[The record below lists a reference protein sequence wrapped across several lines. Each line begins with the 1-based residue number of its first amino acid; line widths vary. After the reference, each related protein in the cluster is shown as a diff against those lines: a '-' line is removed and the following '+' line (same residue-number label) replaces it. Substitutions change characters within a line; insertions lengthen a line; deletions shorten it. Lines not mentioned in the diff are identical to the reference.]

1 MGQKFLI
8 SEQERFHIKKL
19 YGLITEAVEPYTQ
32 SQRVTFEAGY
42 YGPSYAA
49 RFLDPIIENIKKY
62 LLDRPG
68 ERFVVNV
75 AINSSESQIPNTDNE
90 GVMTGKAGTP
100 LAPKQLAIQRGITIR
115 DYLNEKLGELVK
127 TGVLPSLP
135 QYTIADPKI
144 GGTAWVGTEFCP
156 TGSTDAQQRSICKEK
171 YKSCCGKGTKKASEY
186 YDKYQ
191 EEQFLEMS
199 VTITEQ
205 PKETPTPS
213 VPPIT
218 TPTPSIKL
226 EECAS
231 TIRVQFSVSKHNCQ
245 NAEFFVFANNTRL
258 NNMEGGMTANL
269 NTGTS
274 SRGIPNVNSNPL
286 FPPQLM
292 NPGYGILTK
301 KYGVNIKGKNKEELD
316 KLFKEQVREDTFE
329 IKVSE
334 KDTILSQ
341 SLEVSP
347 DKPFINLWFECSTD
361 DAHDDIVTITVYDGN
376 NNIIVPPF
384 KPTGK
389 KEGLLCTLDKCGK
402 RIEPINAK
410 IGPSNGDVRQARS
423 ELITYKEGIMS
434 SLGLSADASD
444 LDSKGLSLERA
455 GFLKNT
461 MLEIV
466 TKFNEVYPQIR
477 ENLKKTSKEYDR
489 LRTDEK
495 TAVMSP
501 AQPLLELLKTK
512 NNEFIVVFNSENK
525 DYKGLLRKDPE
536 DPNSYPKG
544 IMTSDMGGD
553 LRNRMNEFYRYFNLF
568 FRVSDGVPKPSLSS
582 TIINQYDRI
591 DSELK
596 RLNSSNT

>member
-49 RFLDPIIENIKKY
+49 QFLDPIIENIKKY

-191 EEQFLEMS
+191 GEQFLEMS

-213 VPPIT
+213 VPVT
-218 TPTPSIKL
+218 TPTPSKPVENCPSSI
-226 EECAS
+226 
-231 TIRVQFSVSKHNCQ
+231 TIRFEVKNHSCQ
-245 NAEFFVFANNTRL
+245 NAEFFVYANKTRL
-258 NNMEGGMTANL
+258 NNIEGGLTANL
-269 NTGTS
+269 NTGIN
-274 SRGIPNVNSNPL
+274 SRGIPNVSSNPV
-286 FPPQLM
+286 FAPQLL
-292 NPGYGILTK
+292 NPGYGILTQ
-301 KYGVNIKGKNKEELD
+301 KYGVNVKGKSADQLD
-316 KLFKEQVREDTFE
+316 KEFKGAPRWDDFQLTASQKE
-329 IKVSE
+329 S
-334 KDTILSQ
+334 ILAESVN
-341 SLEVSP
+341 STY
-347 DKPFINLWFECSTD
+347 DIPFMNIWFVCTTD
-361 DAHDDIVTITVYDGN
+361 DAHDDIVSITIYDGN
-376 NNIIVPPF
+376 GAPMVGPF
-384 KPTGK
+384 QPNGK
-389 KEGLLCTLDKCGK
+389 NQGLLCTLNKCGK
-402 RIEPINAK
+402 LTNTINDK
-410 IGPSNGDVRQARS
+410 FGPSGGDVRQARG
-423 ELITYKEGIMS
+423 ELIAYKEGLMS
-434 SLGLSADASD
+434 KLGLSGDTSN
-444 LDSKGLSLERA
+444 LDSKGLTLERA
-455 GFLKNT
+455 GALLKNIN
-461 MLEIV
+461 EVV
-466 TKFNEVYPQIR
+466 TKFNENYPKIKAEFDKYGKEWSKLPSKTQSDIKLLF
-477 ENLKKTSKEYDR
+477 EPFNTFQNEKNKLYFNIVLKND
-489 LRTDEK
+489 
-495 TAVMSP
+495 
-501 AQPLLELLKTK
+501 
-512 NNEFIVVFNSENK
+512 
-525 DYKGLLRKDPE
+525 DYKEILRKDPL
-536 DPNSYPKG
+536 DKNSYRRG

-553 LRNRMNEFYRYFNLF
+553 LRTRMDNFYNYFNLF
-568 FRVSDGVPKPSLSS
+568 YKINSDEVV
-582 TIINQYDRI
+582 INNNLNNTVMWTNVN
-591 DSELK
+591 SKLK
-596 RLNSSNT
+596 QLNPTT